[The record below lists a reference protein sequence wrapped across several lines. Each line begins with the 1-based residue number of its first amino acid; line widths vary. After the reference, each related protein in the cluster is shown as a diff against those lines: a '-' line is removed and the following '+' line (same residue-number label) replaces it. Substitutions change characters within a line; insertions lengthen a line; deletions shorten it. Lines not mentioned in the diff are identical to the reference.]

1 MYECLMNLPPSLLE
15 PPHTRARLSAQAEVL
30 IGMHKRDEDEIPSRA
45 HMFEGA
51 HTRGALRA
59 IRRGRGGGYVEG
71 FGLSVAK
78 MSADNQ
84 SVGEQCFLSV
94 STLITSLQF

>member
-30 IGMHKRDEDEIPSRA
+30 IGMHKRDDEIPSRTHA
-45 HMFEGA
+45 ESAEPIG
-51 HTRGALRA
+51 
-59 IRRGRGGGYVEG
+59 RGRGGGYVEG

-94 STLITSLQF
+94 GTLITSLQF

>member
-15 PPHTRARLSAQAEVL
+15 PPHTHARLSAQAEVL
-30 IGMHKRDEDEIPSRA
+30 IGMHKRNDEIPSCT
-45 HMFEGA
+45 
-51 HTRGALRA
+51 HTRRTQSH
-59 IRRGRGGGYVEG
+59 REGRGGGYVEG

>member
-30 IGMHKRDEDEIPSRA
+30 IGMHKRDDEIPSRT
-45 HMFEGA
+45 
-51 HTRGALRA
+51 HTERA
-59 IRRGRGGGYVEG
+59 EPIGRGRGGGYVEG

-94 STLITSLQF
+94 GTLITSLQF